1 MLITCVKSNDTTNTV
16 EDLKFTGIL
25 QNDLNCYIA
34 PSGFLV
40 PKYPINDCFY
50 ADYCNLYY
58 TPMLQILCG
67 EAQLVIS
74 KLNYTFKK
82 IWSGDN
88 ETYGQ
93 SRLDHMFH
101 VKPQSVNITK
111 GRKPLATKKTNELVC
126 RSTGSIPP
134 AKITWWKG
142 SKKLKSKKYYVS
154 ADKLTSTSILTF
166 RPTPKDNGAYLS
178 CRAENPAIDG
188 SAMED
193 GMKIE
198 VHFAPQ
204 VTLNIQSGLD
214 GSVVEEGSDVFFSCS
229 MHAEPAVEK
238 IEWMYNGKPLE
249 QNQSDN
255 IIISNESLHLQRVQ
269 RSKNGDYSCMGRN
282 REGKGISN
290 TVTLRV
296 KYAPICK
303 EGQIKAYGIS
313 KHEPA
318 EVKCEV
324 DADPQFVDFKW
335 KFNNS
340 KEEFGIVAFKSKG
353 LTSIA
358 TYTPRTDEDYG
369 FLFCM
374 ATNSV
379 GEQKVPCVY
388 TLVFAAPPEPVE
400 NCTVVNQ
407 TVEMVHVVCDAG
419 NNCGLPASLL
429 HGGEANHPL
438 FVFNPIILI
447 LIGVVASLVIIAVI
461 IVIAMKLG
469 VMRKRRRKPYVDQI
483 KTHIPFQT
491 TIIDQDFQQYEMK
504 DPDIIPARN
513 SVNDSGYEDF
523 GEDQGRKKKNNEMP
537 YEGVPDKAKLLSQ
550 NNSHVA
556 TPKSKKQ
563 LEEVAYAELSLP
575 PNNKSSKD
583 TIRRQEKPTEY
594 ATIDFQRKTNPR
606 SGNSS
611 LTHQEDS
618 DASVDTPL
626 MNNKL
631 ESTIKSSVLWKNK
644 KLTSKQVSDIKGAMF
659 VENDAYSTPLSISA
673 ILKLVRHNQHTYM
686 RPQY

>member
-1 MLITCVKSNDTTNTV
+1 MLLTSKSQQICKIEAMMLILERVVAYSKIGATLCL
-16 EDLKFTGIL
+16 ECEFI
-25 QNDLNCYIA
+25 
-34 PSGFLV
+34 
-40 PKYPINDCFY
+40 DCF
-50 ADYCNLYY
+50 LFF
-58 TPMLQILCG
+58 
-67 EAQLVIS
+67 
-74 KLNYTFKK
+74 FK
-82 IWSGDN
+82 D
-88 ETYGQ
+88 
-93 SRLDHMFH
+93 
-101 VKPQSVNITK
+101 
-111 GRKPLATKKTNELVC
+111 VC
-126 RSTGSIPP
+126 
-134 AKITWWKG
+134 
-142 SKKLKSKKYYVS
+142 
-154 ADKLTSTSILTF
+154 
-166 RPTPKDNGAYLS
+166 
-178 CRAENPAIDG
+178 
-188 SAMED
+188 
-193 GMKIE
+193 
-198 VHFAPQ
+198 
-204 VTLNIQSGLD
+204 
-214 GSVVEEGSDVFFSCS
+214 
-229 MHAEPAVEK
+229 
-238 IEWMYNGKPLE
+238 
-249 QNQSDN
+249 
-255 IIISNESLHLQRVQ
+255 
-269 RSKNGDYSCMGRN
+269 
-282 REGKGISN
+282 
-290 TVTLRV
+290 
-296 KYAPICK
+296 
-303 EGQIKAYGIS
+303 
-313 KHEPA
+313 
-318 EVKCEV
+318 
-324 DADPQFVDFKW
+324 
-335 KFNNS
+335 
-340 KEEFGIVAFKSKG
+340 
-353 LTSIA
+353 
-358 TYTPRTDEDYG
+358 
-369 FLFCM
+369 
-374 ATNSV
+374 
-379 GEQKVPCVY
+379 
-388 TLVFAAPPEPVE
+388 
-400 NCTVVNQ
+400 
-407 TVEMVHVVCDAG
+407 
-419 NNCGLPASLL
+419 
-429 HGGEANHPL
+429 EANHPL

-469 VMRKRRRKPYVDQI
+469 VMRKKPTQLLDLLTINEVPVDNSCSIVFCLFLSQHLLL
-483 KTHIPFQT
+483 KNCTKLVEYFHERNYAEELDEVLEMFRTHIPFQT